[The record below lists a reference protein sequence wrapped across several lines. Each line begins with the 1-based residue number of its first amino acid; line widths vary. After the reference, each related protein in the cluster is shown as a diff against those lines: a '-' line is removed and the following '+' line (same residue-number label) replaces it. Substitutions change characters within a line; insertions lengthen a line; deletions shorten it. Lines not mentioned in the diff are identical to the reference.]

1 MLCTSFHYAYKP
13 MGNVLTMPGLTS
25 FSIVFVCR
33 DTLAPF
39 QGHYSLVDR
48 NLRDFDSKMSWK

>member
-1 MLCTSFHYAYKP
+1 MHFVTLCLQP
-13 MGNVLTMPGLTS
+13 MGNLVSMPGLTS

-39 QGHYSLVDR
+39 QGHYSLVYR
-48 NLRDFDSKMSWK
+48 NLRVFDSKMSWKQ